1 MVWGRLAHPAKESP
15 AGGRNVIF
23 DKRLMISP
31 RTRPQPGRF
40 LSPARGRVFLAF
52 VLVAFTLTVYAPVA
66 QHPFIHIDDYGYVVN
81 NPHIQQLNWDTVK
94 WSFTTFH
101 YANWD
106 PLTWLSHAVDLH
118 YFHVDAGRHHQ
129 VSLALHALSAL
140 LLFWM
145 LSQATGF
152 VGRSFTVA
160 AVFALHPV
168 NVEAV
173 AWVAERKTV
182 LSMVFFLLALIAYR
196 WYARYPGVGRYL
208 LVAVLFALGL
218 MSKPQIIT
226 LPCVLLLWD
235 YWPLGRMFPAGDS
248 TLTGVVPGDVL
259 PGKGFSWLLLEKL
272 PLLALSAGSAFLTM
286 KAQWANRT
294 LGGLNQYSFPVRIGN
309 TIVVYV
315 RYLSHALWPTR
326 LAFFYPHARS
336 APPAG
341 QLAAALLLLLM
352 LTGFALVTRNH
363 RYLAVGWLW
372 FLGTLVPMIELVQVG
387 NHAMADRYGYVSFV
401 GLFIAICWAVADWA
415 ERWRFSEVWLPVGTV
430 AVLLLLASATR
441 RQLSY
446 WTDDLTLWTHAAEAV
461 SNNSMA
467 ENVIGETLAQ
477 RGERDAAMAHYQAA
491 AAMDPQSPFPR
502 LHIGIYDEE
511 HHHPHE
517 AIQELQKVIDL
528 TQSAADHMPAVRTE
542 AFVHMSFAYAQLG
555 DPVDQEKYMTLA
567 AQQVQP

>member
-1 MVWGRLAHPAKESP
+1 
-15 AGGRNVIF
+15 
-23 DKRLMISP
+23 MISP
-31 RTRPQPGRF
+31 RTRQQPGRS
-40 LSPARGRVFLAF
+40 LSPAIWRVLLAF
-52 VLVAFTLTVYAPVA
+52 VIVAFTLTVYAPVA

-81 NPHIQQLNWDTVK
+81 NTHIQQLNWDTVK

-106 PLTWLSHAVDLH
+106 PLTWLSHAVDIH
-118 YFHVDAGRHHQ
+118 YFRVDAGRHHE
-129 VSLALHALSAL
+129 VSLALHALNAV

-145 LSQATGF
+145 LSQATGYL
-152 VGRSFTVA
+152 GRSFAVA

-168 NVEAV
+168 NVEPV

-196 WYARYPGVGRYL
+196 WYARHPGVGRYL
-208 LVAVLFALGL
+208 VVAMLFALGL

-226 LPCVLLLWD
+226 LPFVLLLWD
-235 YWPLGRMFPAGDS
+235 YWPLARMFHAGDS
-248 TLTGVVPGDVL
+248 TLAGVTSDHVL
-259 PGKGFSWLLLEKL
+259 SGKSFSWLLVEKL

-315 RYLSHALWPTR
+315 RYLSHAIWPTR

-341 QLAAALLLLLM
+341 QLVGALLLLLI
-352 LTGFALVTRNH
+352 LTGLTLISRRH

-401 GLFIAICWAVADWA
+401 GLFIAICWGVAYWA
-415 ERWRFSEVWLPVGTV
+415 ERWRFSEVWLPAGTV

-441 RQLSY
+441 RQLNY

-477 RGERDAAMAHYQAA
+477 RGERDAAMAHYRAA
-491 AAMDPQSPFPR
+491 AAMDPLSPFPL

-511 HHHPHE
+511 HHHPRE
-517 AIQELQKVIDL
+517 ALEQLQKVIDL

-555 DPVDQEKYMTLA
+555 DRAEQEKYMTLA

>member
-1 MVWGRLAHPAKESP
+1 M
-15 AGGRNVIF
+15 
-23 DKRLMISP
+23 MSP
-31 RTRPQPGRF
+31 RTRQQPGRS
-40 LSPARGRVFLAF
+40 LSPAIWRVLLAF
-52 VLVAFTLTVYAPVA
+52 VIVAFTLTVYAPVA

-81 NPHIQQLNWDTVK
+81 NTHIQQLNWDTVK

-106 PLTWLSHAVDLH
+106 PLTWLSHAVDIH
-118 YFHVDAGRHHQ
+118 YFRVDAGRHHE
-129 VSLALHALSAL
+129 VSLALHALNAV

-145 LSQATGF
+145 LSQATGYL
-152 VGRSFTVA
+152 GRSFAVA

-168 NVEAV
+168 NVEPV

-196 WYARYPGVGRYL
+196 WYARHPGVGRYL
-208 LVAVLFALGL
+208 VVAMLFALGL

-226 LPCVLLLWD
+226 LPFVLLLWD
-235 YWPLGRMFPAGDS
+235 YWPLGRMFHAGDS
-248 TLTGVVPGDVL
+248 TLAGVTSDHVL
-259 PGKGFSWLLLEKL
+259 SGKSFSWLLVEKL

-315 RYLSHALWPTR
+315 RYLSHAIWPTR

-341 QLAAALLLLLM
+341 QLVGALLLLLI
-352 LTGFALVTRNH
+352 LTGLTLISRRH

-401 GLFIAICWAVADWA
+401 GLFIAICWGVAYWA
-415 ERWRFSEVWLPVGTV
+415 ERWRFSEVWLPAGTV

-441 RQLSY
+441 RQLNY

-491 AAMDPQSPFPR
+491 AAMDPLSPFPL

-511 HHHPHE
+511 HHHPRE
-517 AIQELQKVIDL
+517 ALEQLQKVIDL

-555 DPVDQEKYMTLA
+555 DHTEQEKYMTLA
-567 AQQVQP
+567 ARQVQP

>member
-1 MVWGRLAHPAKESP
+1 
-15 AGGRNVIF
+15 
-23 DKRLMISP
+23 MISP
-31 RTRPQPGRF
+31 RTRQQPGRS
-40 LSPARGRVFLAF
+40 LSPAIWRVLLAF
-52 VLVAFTLTVYAPVA
+52 VIVAFTLTVYAPVA

-81 NPHIQQLNWDTVK
+81 NTHIQQLNWDTVK

-106 PLTWLSHAVDLH
+106 PLTWLSHAVDIH
-118 YFHVDAGRHHQ
+118 YFRVDAGRHHE
-129 VSLALHALSAL
+129 VSLALHALNAV

-145 LSQATGF
+145 LSQATGYL
-152 VGRSFTVA
+152 GRSFAVA

-168 NVEAV
+168 NVEPV

-196 WYARYPGVGRYL
+196 WYARHPGVGRYL
-208 LVAVLFALGL
+208 VVAMLFALGL

-226 LPCVLLLWD
+226 LPFVLLLWD
-235 YWPLGRMFPAGDS
+235 YWPLGRMFHAGDS
-248 TLTGVVPGDVL
+248 TLAGVTSDHVL
-259 PGKGFSWLLLEKL
+259 SGKSFSWLLVEKL

-315 RYLSHALWPTR
+315 RYLSHAIWPTR

-341 QLAAALLLLLM
+341 QLVGALLLLLI
-352 LTGFALVTRNH
+352 LTGLTLISRRH

-401 GLFIAICWAVADWA
+401 GLFIAICWGAAYWA
-415 ERWRFSEVWLPVGTV
+415 ERWRFSEVWLPAGTV

-441 RQLSY
+441 RQLNY

-477 RGERDAAMAHYQAA
+477 RGERDAAMAHYRAA
-491 AAMDPQSPFPR
+491 AAMDPLSPFPL

-511 HHHPHE
+511 HHHPRE
-517 AIQELQKVIDL
+517 ALEQLQKVIDL

-555 DPVDQEKYMTLA
+555 DRAEQEKYMTLA

>member
-1 MVWGRLAHPAKESP
+1 MW
-15 AGGRNVIF
+15 
-23 DKRLMISP
+23 
-31 RTRPQPGRF
+31 
-40 LSPARGRVFLAF
+40 RVFFAF

-81 NPHIQQLNWDTVK
+81 NTHIQQLNWDTVK

-106 PLTWLSHAVDLH
+106 PLTWLSHAVDIH
-118 YFHVDAGRHHQ
+118 YFGVDAGRHHE
-129 VSLALHALSAL
+129 VSLALHALNAV
-140 LLFWM
+140 LLFW
-145 LSQATGF
+145 LLCQATGY
-152 VGRSFTVA
+152 VGRSFAVA

-168 NVEAV
+168 NVEPV

-196 WYARYPGVGRYL
+196 WYARHPGVGRYFV
-208 LVAVLFALGL
+208 VAMLFALGL

-226 LPCVLLLWD
+226 LPFVLLLWD

-248 TLTGVVPGDVL
+248 TLMGVAPDHVL
-259 PGKGFSWLLLEKL
+259 PGKSFSWLLLEKL
-272 PLLALSAGSAFLTM
+272 PLLALSAASAFLTM

-341 QLAAALLLLLM
+341 QLVAALLLLLV
-352 LTGFALVTRNH
+352 LTGLTLISRGH

-372 FLGTLVPMIELVQVG
+372 FLGTLVPMVELVQVG

-415 ERWRFSEVWLPVGTV
+415 EQWRFSKVWLPAGTI

-441 RQLSY
+441 RQLNY

-477 RGERDAAMAHYQAA
+477 RGEREAAMAHYQAA
-491 AAMDPQSPFPR
+491 AAMDPLSPFPL

-511 HHHPHE
+511 HHHPRE
-517 AIQELQKVIDL
+517 ALEQLQKVIDL

-555 DPVDQEKYMTLA
+555 DHVEQEKYMTLA

>member
-1 MVWGRLAHPAKESP
+1 
-15 AGGRNVIF
+15 
-23 DKRLMISP
+23 MISP
-31 RTRPQPGRF
+31 RTRQQPGRS
-40 LSPARGRVFLAF
+40 LSPAIWRVLLAF
-52 VLVAFTLTVYAPVA
+52 VIVAFTLTVYAPVA

-81 NPHIQQLNWDTVK
+81 NTHIQQLNWDTVK

-106 PLTWLSHAVDLH
+106 PLTWLSHAVDIH
-118 YFHVDAGRHHQ
+118 YFRVDAGRHHE
-129 VSLALHALSAL
+129 VSLALHALNAV

-145 LSQATGF
+145 LSQATGYL
-152 VGRSFTVA
+152 GRSFAVA

-168 NVEAV
+168 NVEPV

-196 WYARYPGVGRYL
+196 WYARHPGVGRYL
-208 LVAVLFALGL
+208 VVAMLFALGL

-226 LPCVLLLWD
+226 LPFVLLLWD
-235 YWPLGRMFPAGDS
+235 YWPLGRMFHAGDS
-248 TLTGVVPGDVL
+248 TLAGVTSDHVL
-259 PGKGFSWLLLEKL
+259 SGKSFSWLLVEKL

-315 RYLSHALWPTR
+315 RYLSHAIWPTR

-341 QLAAALLLLLM
+341 QLVGALLLLLI
-352 LTGFALVTRNH
+352 LTGLTLISRRH

-401 GLFIAICWAVADWA
+401 GLFIAICWGVAYWA
-415 ERWRFSEVWLPVGTV
+415 ERWRFSEVWLPAGTV

-441 RQLSY
+441 RQLNY

-477 RGERDAAMAHYQAA
+477 RGERDAAMAHYRAA
-491 AAMDPQSPFPR
+491 AAMDPLSPFPL

-511 HHHPHE
+511 HHHPRE
-517 AIQELQKVIDL
+517 ALEQLQKVIDL

-555 DPVDQEKYMTLA
+555 DRAEQEKYMTLA

>member
-1 MVWGRLAHPAKESP
+1 MTRLQIRHQLGRL
-15 AGGRNVIF
+15 
-23 DKRLMISP
+23 
-31 RTRPQPGRF
+31 
-40 LSPARGRVFLAF
+40 LSPAMRRAVLAF
-52 VLVAFTLTVYAPVA
+52 VIVALTLAVYAPVK

-81 NPHIQQLNWDTVK
+81 NFHIQQLNWDTVT

-106 PLTWLSHAVDLH
+106 PLTWLSHALDIHFFGL
-118 YFHVDAGRHHQ
+118 DPGRHHET
-129 VSLALHALSAL
+129 SLLLHALDAL
-140 LLFWM
+140 LLFW
-145 LSQATGF
+145 LLWQATGY
-152 VGRSFTVA
+152 VGRSFA
-160 AVFALHPV
+160 AAALFALHPC

-182 LSMVFFLLALIAYR
+182 LSMVFFLLTLMTYR
-196 WYARYPGVGRYL
+196 WYARQPAVSRYFV
-208 LVAVLFALGL
+208 VAMLFALGL

-226 LPCVLLLWD
+226 LPFVLLLWD
-235 YWPLGRMFPAGDS
+235 YWPLGRMFHAGDS
-248 TLTGVVPGDVL
+248 TLAGVTSDHVL
-259 PGKGFSWLLLEKL
+259 SGKSFSWLLVEKL

-315 RYLSHALWPTR
+315 RYLSHAIWPTR

-341 QLAAALLLLLM
+341 QLVGALLLLLI
-352 LTGFALVTRNH
+352 LTGLTLISRRH

-401 GLFIAICWAVADWA
+401 GLFIAICWGVAYWA
-415 ERWRFSEVWLPVGTV
+415 ERWRFSEVWLPAGTV

-441 RQLSY
+441 RQLNY

-477 RGERDAAMAHYQAA
+477 RGERDAAMAHYRAA
-491 AAMDPQSPFPR
+491 AAMDPLSPFPL

-511 HHHPHE
+511 HHHPRE
-517 AIQELQKVIDL
+517 ALEQLQKVIDL

-555 DPVDQEKYMTLA
+555 DRAEQEKYMTLA

>member
-1 MVWGRLAHPAKESP
+1 
-15 AGGRNVIF
+15 
-23 DKRLMISP
+23 MISP
-31 RTRPQPGRF
+31 RTRQQPGRS
-40 LSPARGRVFLAF
+40 LSPAIWRVLLAF
-52 VLVAFTLTVYAPVA
+52 VIVAFTLTVYAPVA

-81 NPHIQQLNWDTVK
+81 NTHIQQLNWDTVK

-106 PLTWLSHAVDLH
+106 PLTWLSHAVDIH
-118 YFHVDAGRHHQ
+118 YFRVDAGRHHE
-129 VSLALHALSAL
+129 VSLALHALNAV

-145 LSQATGF
+145 LSQATGYL
-152 VGRSFTVA
+152 GRSFAVA

-168 NVEAV
+168 NVEPV

-196 WYARYPGVGRYL
+196 WYARHPGVGRYL
-208 LVAVLFALGL
+208 VVAMLFALGL

-226 LPCVLLLWD
+226 LPFVLLLWD
-235 YWPLGRMFPAGDS
+235 YWPLGRMFHAGDS
-248 TLTGVVPGDVL
+248 TLAGVTSDHVL
-259 PGKGFSWLLLEKL
+259 SGKSFSWLLVEKL

-315 RYLSHALWPTR
+315 RYLSHAIWPTR

-341 QLAAALLLLLM
+341 QLVGALLLLLI
-352 LTGFALVTRNH
+352 LTGLTLISRRH

-401 GLFIAICWAVADWA
+401 GLFIAICWGVAYWA
-415 ERWRFSEVWLPVGTV
+415 ERWRFSEVWLPAGTV

-441 RQLSY
+441 RQLNY

-477 RGERDAAMAHYQAA
+477 RGERDAAMAHYRAA
-491 AAMDPQSPFPR
+491 AAMDPLSPFPL

-511 HHHPHE
+511 HHHPRE
-517 AIQELQKVIDL
+517 ALEQLQKVIDL

-555 DPVDQEKYMTLA
+555 DRANQEKYLSLA
-567 AQQVQP
+567 AQQR

>member
-1 MVWGRLAHPAKESP
+1 MTSPQTRPPSGRFVSP
-15 AGGRNVIF
+15 AIWRA
-23 DKRLMISP
+23 L
-31 RTRPQPGRF
+31 
-40 LSPARGRVFLAF
+40 LAF
-52 VLVAFTLTVYAPVA
+52 LIVSLTLAVYAPVA

-81 NPHIQQLNWDTVK
+81 NVHIQQLNWDTVK

-101 YANWD
+101 YSNWD
-106 PLTWLSHAVDLH
+106 PLTWLSHAVDL
-118 YFHVDAGRHHQ
+118 YFFGPDAGRHHQ
-129 VSLALHALSAL
+129 VSLLLHTLNAV

-152 VGRSFTVA
+152 LGRSFAAA

-168 NVEAV
+168 NVEPV

-182 LSMVFFLLALIAYR
+182 LSMVFFVLVLIAYR
-196 WYARYPGVGRYL
+196 WYARHPGVGRYL
-208 LVAVLFALGL
+208 VVAVLFALGL

-226 LPCVLLLWD
+226 LPFVLLLWD
-235 YWPLGRMFPAGDS
+235 YWPLGRMLPTANS
-248 TLTGVVPGDVL
+248 TLAGVAPDRVL
-259 PGKGFSWLLLEKL
+259 PGKSFSWLLLEKL

-286 KAQWANRT
+286 KAQWVNHT

-315 RYLSHALWPTR
+315 RYLGHALWPTR

-341 QLAAALLLLLM
+341 QLIAALLLLVL
-352 LTGFALVTRNH
+352 LTWSTLASRNR

-372 FLGTLVPMIELVQVG
+372 FLGTLVPMVELVQVG

-401 GLFIAICWAVADWA
+401 GLFIAISWGIADWA
-415 ERWRFSEVWLPVGTV
+415 GRWRFSEVWLPAGTF
-430 AVLLLLASATR
+430 AVLLLLAFATR

-461 SNNSMA
+461 DNNSMA

-477 RGERDAAMAHYQAA
+477 RGERDAAIAHYHTAVT
-491 AAMDPQSPFPR
+491 MDPLSPIPR
-502 LHIGIYDEE
+502 LHLGIYDEE

-517 AIQELQKVIDL
+517 AIEQLQKVIDL
-528 TQSAADHMPAVRTE
+528 TDSVADHMPAVRTE
-542 AFVHMSFAYAQLG
+542 AFVHLSFAYAELG
-555 DPVDQEKYMTLA
+555 DHAEQEKYLALA
-567 AQQVQP
+567 AKEVQP